1 MGRGADGRAGLDERD
16 EKRSGKLFTAHRPTN
31 FRKEHTMKVRDLMTP
46 NPIQIAPETA
56 VAEIARILI
65 EHRING
71 VPVTDTE
78 GRLLGIVT
86 EGDLVHRAADE
97 RLEPRE
103 SVWKEN
109 FYRSVFRRRTPETDK
124 TEGRTAAQVMTRE
137 VLTVAPEDHV
147 TVAARLLADHNIKS
161 LPVIENERLIGIISR
176 FDLIKRLASNRGYL
190 QPHEQGL
197 S

>member
-1 MGRGADGRAGLDERD
+1 
-16 EKRSGKLFTAHRPTN
+16 
-31 FRKEHTMKVRDLMTP
+31 MKVRDLMTP

-103 SVWKEN
+103 SIWKEN
-109 FYRSVFRRRTPETDK
+109 FYRSVFRRRTPEPDK
-124 TEGRTAAQVMTRE
+124 AEGRTAEQVMTQD
-137 VLTVAPEDHV
+137 VLTVAPDSNV

-161 LPVIENERLIGIISR
+161 LPVIENERLIGIIWR
-176 FDLIKRLASNRGYL
+176 FDLIKRLASNADIFN
-190 QPHEQGL
+190 PM
-197 S
+197 SKD

>member
-1 MGRGADGRAGLDERD
+1 
-16 EKRSGKLFTAHRPTN
+16 
-31 FRKEHTMKVRDLMTP
+31 
-46 NPIQIAPETA
+46 
-56 VAEIARILI
+56 
-65 EHRING
+65 
-71 VPVTDTE
+71 
-78 GRLLGIVT
+78 
-86 EGDLVHRAADE
+86 
-97 RLEPRE
+97 
-103 SVWKEN
+103 
-109 FYRSVFRRRTPETDK
+109 
-124 TEGRTAAQVMTRE
+124 MTRE

>member
-1 MGRGADGRAGLDERD
+1 
-16 EKRSGKLFTAHRPTN
+16 
-31 FRKEHTMKVRDLMTP
+31 MKVRDLMTP

-103 SVWKEN
+103 SIWKEN
-109 FYRSVFRRRTPETDK
+109 FYRSVFRRRTPEPDK
-124 TEGRTAAQVMTRE
+124 AEGRTAEQVMTRE
-137 VLTVAPEDHV
+137 VLTVAPDSNV

-176 FDLIKRLASNRGYL
+176 FDLIKRLVSNADIFN
-190 QPHEQGL
+190 PM
-197 S
+197 SKD

>member
-1 MGRGADGRAGLDERD
+1 
-16 EKRSGKLFTAHRPTN
+16 
-31 FRKEHTMKVRDLMTP
+31 MKVRDLMTP

-161 LPVIENERLIGIISR
+161 LPVIEDERLIGIISR

>member
-1 MGRGADGRAGLDERD
+1 
-16 EKRSGKLFTAHRPTN
+16 
-31 FRKEHTMKVRDLMTP
+31 MKVRDLMTP
-46 NPIQIAPETA
+46 NPRQIAPETV

-103 SVWKEN
+103 SIWKEN
-109 FYRSVFRRRTPETDK
+109 FYRSVFRRRTPEPDK
-124 TEGRTAAQVMTRE
+124 AEGRTAEQVMTRE
-137 VLTVAPEDHV
+137 VLTVAPDSNV

-176 FDLIKRLASNRGYL
+176 FDLIKRLASNADIFN
-190 QPHEQGL
+190 PM
-197 S
+197 SKD

>member
-1 MGRGADGRAGLDERD
+1 
-16 EKRSGKLFTAHRPTN
+16 
-31 FRKEHTMKVRDLMTP
+31 MKIRDLMTP
-46 NPIQIAPETA
+46 NPIRIALETP

-71 VPVTDTE
+71 VPVTDAE

-109 FYRSVFRRRTPETDK
+109 FYRSVFRRRAPEADK
-124 TEGRTAAQVMTRE
+124 AEGRTAEQVMTRE
-137 VLTVAPEDHV
+137 VLTVAPDRNV

-161 LPVIENERLIGIISR
+161 LPVIENERLIGMISR
-176 FDLIKRLASNRGYL
+176 FDLVKRLASDPENFNPMRKD
-190 QPHEQGL
+190 
-197 S
+197 